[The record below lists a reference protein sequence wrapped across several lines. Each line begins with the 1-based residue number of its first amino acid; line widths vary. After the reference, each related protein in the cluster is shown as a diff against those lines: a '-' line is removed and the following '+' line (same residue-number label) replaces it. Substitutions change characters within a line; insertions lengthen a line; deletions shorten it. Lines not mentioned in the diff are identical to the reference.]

1 MATIDQ
7 NQGVPTTT
15 FDSTKESL
23 EELLRSIRSG
33 KMQLPDFQRGWVW
46 NDEHITSLLASVTL
60 SYPIGAVMLLEAGNP
75 QVRLQPRA
83 VEGVKLDT
91 HIDPERFILDGQQ
104 RLTSLYQALMSEGPV
119 GTTDARKNPIT
130 RWYYLD
136 IRKALSSNGDR
147 EDAILS
153 IPADRV
159 VRNFRNEAIADY
171 STTEKECAAEV
182 LPLRLILNSSALM
195 DWQLKYFQADP
206 ALTPARIERWKQLND
221 QIIDR
226 IKQYLVPIIVLRK
239 ATPKVAVC
247 QVFEK
252 VNTGGVALNVFEL
265 LTATYAIDGFNL
277 REDWDKRL
285 KLLRKEKVTSG
296 IQNTDFLQAV
306 TLLTTRARR
315 VGVLHQGVRP
325 EDAPAIGCKRKE
337 VLDLGRSDYQLWADR
352 TADGFQGAARF
363 LHSQRIFASRDLPY
377 QTQLVPLAAI
387 LAALGPK
394 IESDTVRSKLARWY
408 WCGVF
413 GSSTAPP
420 SKLGS
425 PATCPRSSTWL
436 DGGPEPSTVTTANFV
451 AGRLLTLRSRNSAAY
466 KGLYALL
473 IRDGGREFRTG
484 EPIDLQM
491 YFDDKIDIHHIF
503 PQDWCAAHG
512 IERKRCD
519 CVVNKTAIAARTNRR
534 IGGNAPSKYL
544 GLIERNAGISL
555 ERMDEILGTHVI
567 EPARLRADDFEGFF
581 MARTQALLDRIE
593 RAMGKPVARDLPEL
607 QPVESMDE
615 PPEEDEQ

>member
-1 MATIDQ
+1 MTDQ
-7 NQGVPTTT
+7 SQEIPATT

-23 EELLRSIRSG
+23 EELLRNIRSG
-33 KMQLPDFQRGWVW
+33 KLQVPNFQRGWVW
-46 NDEHITSLLASVTL
+46 NDEHITSLLASITL

-75 QVRLQPRA
+75 QVRLQPRP
-83 VEGVKLDT
+83 VEGVALDGR
-91 HIDPERFILDGQQ
+91 IEPERFILDGQQ
-104 RLTSLYQALMSEGPV
+104 RLTSLYQALMSDDPV
-119 GTTDARKNPIT
+119 GTTDSRKNPIA

-136 IRKALSSNGDR
+136 IQKALSSNGDR
-147 EDAILS
+147 EEAILS

-159 VRNFRNEAIADY
+159 VRNFRNEPIADY
-171 STTEKECAAEV
+171 STTEKECTAEV
-182 LPLRLILNSSALM
+182 LPLRLILNSSALT
-195 DWQLKYFQADP
+195 DWQLTYFQLDP
-206 ALTPARIERWKQLND
+206 SLTTQRVARWKQLND
-221 QIIDR
+221 QIIGR

-252 VNTGGVALNVFEL
+252 VNTGGVPLNVFEL

-277 REDWDKRL
+277 RDDWDKRS
-285 KLLRKEKVTSG
+285 KLLRAEKVTAG
-296 IQNTDFLQAV
+296 IQNTDFLQAI

-315 VGVLHQGVRP
+315 LGVLHQGVKT
-325 EDAPAIGCKRKE
+325 EDAPAIACKRKE

-352 TADGFQGAARF
+352 ATEAFRGVARF
-363 LHSQRIFASRDLPY
+363 LHSQKIFASRDVPY

-387 LAALGPK
+387 LAVLGPK
-394 IESDTVRSKLARWY
+394 IESDTVRNKLARWF
-408 WCGVF
+408 WCGVLGELY
-413 GSSTAPP
+413 GSAVETRFARDLPEV
-420 SKLGS
+420 LDYV
-425 PATCPRSSTWL
+425 

-473 IRDGGREFRTG
+473 IRDGGCEFRTG

-519 CVVNKTAIAARTNRR
+519 CVVNKTAISARTNRT

-544 GLIERNAGISL
+544 GSIERNARISSH
-555 ERMDEILGTHVI
+555 RMDEILRTHVI
-567 EPARLRADDFEGFF
+567 EPAHLRADNFEGFF
-581 MARTQALLDRIE
+581 AARTQALLNRIE
-593 RAMGKPVARDLPEL
+593 SAIGKPVARDIPEL
-607 QPVESMDE
+607 QPVEGMDE
-615 PPEEDEQ
+615 PSEEDEQ